1 MRVVLDTNVLISGIF
16 FAGYPYEILDAWRQ
30 GWIEIATSPEIL
42 EEYSRVTLELSAEFP
57 EIDPHPILRLIMIES
72 RLTTAAALPR
82 QVCDDPADDKFLAC
96 AIASGARVIVSGD
109 KALLR
114 ASGHQGVSVLSPR
127 DFVTRHLR
135 K

>member
-30 GWIEIATSPEIL
+30 GRLEIATSPEIL
-42 EEYSRVTLELSAEFP
+42 DEYSRVTLELSAEFP
-57 EIDPHPILRLIMIES
+57 EIDPHAILRLIMIES
-72 RLTTAAALPR
+72 RLTTAAPFLR
-82 QVCDDPADDKFLAC
+82 QLCDDPDDDKFLAC
-96 AIASGARVIVSGD
+96 AIASGARIIVSGD
-109 KALLR
+109 KALR
-114 ASGHQGVSVLSPR
+114 RVSGHQGVSVLSPR